1 MRLQYVH
8 HRAHH
13 GAVLADHGHRH
24 DDPGPRGEGARGGG
38 GRGSVHAGAA
48 EEGAERSPAVI
59 GRNISA
65 LVAAQVATKA
75 INLLVS
81 VALVRW
87 LGVHELGRYAYV
99 LAFCFPFGALAD
111 FGLATLAI
119 RDVSR
124 GPAQAPRVIAVVRR
138 TALTLATA
146 ASAAMVGLALLLG
159 HDTAIVAAIGLG
171 GLASVVSALTM
182 PSLVLLTAQERM
194 DRLALQRVTGAVL
207 SSAITLG
214 VLLAH
219 GGVVALLAGS
229 LAVSTLMCLFA
240 RALAGAAGPAP
251 AVPAGAGVA
260 LLRRAVPFGLLMAG
274 FALYYRVDMV
284 MLEWLAGPGELGR
297 YAAAYR
303 FLDAIIALAASLG
316 GPLFPRLS
324 SVAVSAPGEARRL
337 LEAGWRPL
345 LALGLPLT
353 VGTVLVAGDLV
364 ALLFGPEYA
373 GAAPLLRLLI
383 LGALPLFWVNVANHA
398 LIAGDRVWPLVG
410 IYALSALVNVV
421 GNVALVPHWGAAGSA
436 VATVVCE
443 WLNLFLVVRLLRGAF
458 GMTVTTA
465 GLWRYL
471 AATGAMLP
479 VLLLAHA
486 LGVMVAIALA
496 ATAYAVTLWAL
507 GYTRSADHL
516 AVKRLL
522 AQ

>member
-1 MRLQYVH
+1 
-8 HRAHH
+8 
-13 GAVLADHGHRH
+13 
-24 DDPGPRGEGARGGG
+24 
-38 GRGSVHAGAA
+38 
-48 EEGAERSPAVI
+48 VI
-59 GRNISA
+59 GRNVSS

-119 RDVSR
+119 REASR
-124 GPAQAPRVIAVVRR
+124 APAAASRVIAVVRR
-138 TALTLATA
+138 VAVSLAA
-146 ASAAMVGLALLLG
+146 ASSALMVGLALLLG
-159 HDTAIVAAIGLG
+159 HDAVVVVGIGLCA
-171 GLASVVSALTM
+171 LASIVSALTM
-182 PSLVLLTAQERM
+182 PSLVRLTAREQM
-194 DRLALQRVTGAVL
+194 DRLSLHRVAGSVL
-207 SSAITLG
+207 ASAITVG
-214 VLLAH
+214 VLLAG

-229 LAVSTLMCLFA
+229 LATSAVMWLFA
-240 RALAGAAGPAP
+240 RVLAGASGPAP
-251 AVPAGAGVA
+251 AIPPGAGAA
-260 LLRRAVPFGLLMAG
+260 LLKRAVPFGLLMAG

-284 MLEWLAGPGELGR
+284 MLEWLAAPGELGR

-303 FLDAIIALAASLG
+303 FLDAVIALA
-316 GPLFPRLS
+316 
-324 SVAVSAPGEARRL
+324 APGEARRL

-353 VGTVLVAGDLV
+353 VGTVVVAGDLV
-364 ALLFGPEYA
+364 ALLFGPEFA

-383 LGALPLFWVNVANHA
+383 LGTLPLFWVNVANHA
-398 LIAGDRVWPLVG
+398 LIAGDRVWALVG
-410 IYALSALVNVV
+410 VYALSALVNVA
-421 GNVALVPHWGAAGSA
+421 GNLVLVPRFGAAGSA

-443 WLNLFLVVRLLRGAF
+443 WLNLVLVVRLLRGAF
-458 GMTVTTA
+458 GVTVSGA

-471 AATGAMLP
+471 AATAGMLAA
-479 VLLLAHA
+479 LRLAHP
-486 LGVMVAIALA
+486 LGVAPAIALA
-496 ATAYAVTLWAL
+496 AAAYAAALWAL